1 MHRLARFRL
10 FRTALIGGILPPI
23 VVLTA
28 AGGAGLAGC
37 ERREMGSQAEVSPP
51 VVRVN
56 GKPLLKNEFESYLPD
71 DYQTT
76 MTASEKQEYLNR
88 WITTQVLYEAAME
101 SGVGVSPEIE
111 GRLEQFKKDLVADQ
125 LVQKVIAEHA
135 LVTEDEVRVY
145 YGEHEDEYTR
155 ELRVSHILVNS
166 MVDAEAVRA
175 DLQTQTFSWVARR
188 RSIDKHT
195 GVGGDLGFLSKGNM
209 IPEFEEVVFDMK
221 IGEVSDVIE
230 SELGYHFLKV
240 TDAREARNQ
249 LEYADVAED
258 ISRILLLDKRAA
270 VYDSLI
276 TTLTKNATIEILDP
290 ELRMALDALPG
301 ASPPAGNGEQ

>member
-1 MHRLARFRL
+1 LHRFARFRL
-10 FRTALIGGILPPI
+10 FSKALIGGILPPI

-28 AGGAGLAGC
+28 AGAAGLAGC
-37 ERREMGSQAEVSPP
+37 ERREMGRQAEVSPP

-56 GKPLLKNEFESYLPD
+56 GNSLLKNEFESYLPD

-76 MTASEKQEYLNR
+76 LTASEKQEYLDR
-88 WITTQVLYEAAME
+88 WIATEVLYEAAME
-101 SGVGVSPEIE
+101 SGVGVTPGIE
-111 GRLEQFKKDLVADQ
+111 ARLQQFKKDLVADQ
-125 LVQKVIAEHA
+125 LVQKVIAERA

-145 YGEHEDEYTR
+145 YEEHEDEYTR

-166 MVDAEAVRA
+166 MEDAEEVREE
-175 DLQTQTFSWVARR
+175 LQKRTFSWVARR

-209 IPEFEEVVFDMK
+209 IPDFEEIVFDMK

-240 TDAREARNQ
+240 TDAREARNK

-290 ELRMALDALPG
+290 ELRMALDALEG
-301 ASPPAGNGEQ
+301 TSPPAGNGEQ